1 MLIKLLTL
9 LILSYNPYQKF
20 IEITN
25 KQESKMMTY
34 PIAKKIPY
42 SFKIHDTKI
51 DDEYNW
57 LRGEG
62 WPEKITDKDILN
74 YLTEENDYFNHFMNP
89 LAKEKELI
97 FEELKGRVKLED
109 QSTYVQKD
117 DYYYYSR
124 TEADKDYAIYCRK
137 HSSTQNAE
145 EILLDVNKLAA
156 GKKFTS
162 IGAFAISPDHKLMAY
177 SADFSGGE
185 KYTITI
191 FDLESQQFLTDEI
204 PNTIGSIVWHENG
217 QGLFYTPVDENW
229 RHDKVM
235 FHKLGDKS
243 TDDKLIYHEKDL
255 LYSVSISKS
264 SSREFMFIH
273 TGGHDSTEVYYFS
286 MDDKGFTPN
295 LIKKRADK
303 VLYSV
308 DHGTDYF
315 YMYTNDGAKNFKVL
329 RTNDIKQDWQ
339 EYTKED
345 TDKYLSG
352 FDLTEKYILLN
363 YKYNGL
369 PLIVAKRLNDG
380 ETKEIKF
387 PDESYTASGYSTNF
401 EHNDLRIDYS
411 SPSRPNTVYQYNFDN
426 EKLDILKVQEIPS
439 GFNPEEYVTK
449 RIFAQSG
456 EVEVPI
462 TLLYKKSLFKQ
473 DGSNPLYLYGYGSY
487 GYAVPPAFRN
497 SAISLVDRGFVFAI
511 AHIRGGD
518 DLGHD
523 WYEAAKFL
531 TKKRTFE
538 DFIASAQ
545 KLIEE
550 KYTAKGN
557 IVIVGG
563 SAGGMLIGDV
573 INEKPELFKA
583 AIAHVPFVDVLNTML
598 DETLPL
604 TPGEFKEWGN
614 PKEKEYFDY
623 IKSYSPYDNVKA
635 QNYPNLMVTA
645 GLTDPRVGYWEAAK
659 WVARLRDKK
668 TDNNLII
675 FKTNMDFGHK
685 GASARFDYL
694 KEAADDIVFI
704 LKVFGLNWQ

>member
-1 MLIKLLTL
+1 
-9 LILSYNPYQKF
+9 
-20 IEITN
+20 
-25 KQESKMMTY
+25 MTTT
-34 PIAKKIPY
+34 PSAKKIPY
-42 SFKIHDTKI
+42 SFQIHDTKI

-57 LRGEG
+57 LRGTG
-62 WPEKITDKDILN
+62 WPEKITDKEILN
-74 YLTEENDYFNHFMNP
+74 YLTEENDYFNHFMSP
-89 LAKEKELI
+89 LAKEKDLI
-97 FEELKGRVKLED
+97 FEELKGRIKLAD

-124 TEADKDYAIYCRK
+124 TEEDRDYTIYCRK
-137 HSSTQNAE
+137 HGATQNPE
-145 EILLDVNKLAA
+145 EIILDVNKLAE
-156 GKKFTS
+156 GKKFTT
-162 IGAFAISPDHKLMAY
+162 IGAFAMSPDHKLMAY
-177 SADFSGGE
+177 SVDFTGGE
-185 KYTITI
+185 KYVITI
-191 FDLESQQFLTDEI
+191 FDLENQKFLTDEI
-204 PNTIGSIVWHENG
+204 KNTIGSIVWHENG
-217 QGLFYTPVDENW
+217 QGFFYTPVDENW

-235 FHKLGDKS
+235 FHRVGTKS
-243 TDDKLIYHEKDL
+243 SEDKLIYHEKDV
-255 LYSVSISKS
+255 LYSVSVNKS
-264 SSREFMFIH
+264 SSKKFMFIN
-273 TGGHDSTEVYYFS
+273 TGGHDSSESYFFPMS
-286 MDDKGFTPN
+286 DKSFTPV
-295 LIKKRADK
+295 LIKKRTDEI
-303 VLYSV
+303 LYSV
-308 DHGTDYF
+308 DHGVNNF
-315 YMYTNDGAKNFKVL
+315 YMYTNDGAKNFKL
-329 RTNDIKQDWQ
+329 LITNDIKQDWQ
-339 EYTKED
+339 EYIKEEEG
-345 TDKYLSG
+345 KYLSA
-352 FDLTEKYILLN
+352 FDITEQYILLN
-363 YKYNGL
+363 YKHNGL
-369 PLIVAKRLNDG
+369 PLIVVKELKDG
-380 ETKEIKF
+380 KTKEIKF
-387 PDESYTASGYSTNF
+387 HDESYTAYGYSTNF

-411 SPSRPNTVYQYNFDN
+411 SLSRPNTVYQYSFNN

-439 GFNPEEYVTK
+439 GFNSEEYETK

-456 EVEVPI
+456 NVEVPI

-487 GYAVPPAFRN
+487 GYAVPPVFRN

-531 TKKRTFE
+531 TKKRTFD

-545 KLIEE
+545 KLIKE
-550 KYTAKGN
+550 KYTSKGN

-623 IKSYSPYDNVKA
+623 IKSYSPYDNIKA

-659 WVARLRDKK
+659 WVARLRNKK
-668 TDNNLII
+668 IDDNLII
-675 FKTNMDFGHK
+675 FKTNMDFGHR
-685 GASARFDYL
+685 GASSRFDYL

-704 LKVFGLNWQ
+704 LKIFAMS